1 MVRRC
6 FAIEGSHIMHRLY
19 HILSREWSPQ
29 AAIHDDKNMVQP
41 MHYMAAFYTKTST
54 NHILFSFLYLST
66 FFFNILFIGGSFK
79 IVLN

>member
-6 FAIEGSHIMHRLY
+6 FGIEGCHIMHRLY

-29 AAIHDDKNMVQP
+29 AAIHDDKNMV
-41 MHYMAAFYTKTST
+41 
-54 NHILFSFLYLST
+54 ILIFINV
-66 FFFNILFIGGSFK
+66 FFNILFIGGSFK